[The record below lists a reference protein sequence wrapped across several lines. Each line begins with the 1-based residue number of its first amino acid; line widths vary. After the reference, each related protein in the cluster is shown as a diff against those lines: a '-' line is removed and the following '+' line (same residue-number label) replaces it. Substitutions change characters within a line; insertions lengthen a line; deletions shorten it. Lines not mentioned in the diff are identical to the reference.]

1 MVQVEDNMMKFTAVL
16 LTLTLGSAL
25 ALADDVS
32 LTVYNQ
38 NLALVK
44 EGRSLDFQKGTNR
57 MSLTDVAA
65 SIDPTSVHFKLRGSD
80 KIELLEQ
87 NYQYDLVSSEKI
99 LQKYLGNTV
108 DIVMKNGDVVSG
120 KFLSLSSGYM
130 VLLLGDGAVR
140 LINSQEMLSV
150 SAPKLPEGLI
160 VTPTLEW
167 LISSNVTGKRDAEI
181 SYLTSDISWH
191 AEYIAQLDKDDKN
204 LRLSG
209 WVSLD
214 NRSGKTYKDA
224 KLKLVAGDVNRVMPP
239 APRAKG
245 AVYESMAVDMSGR
258 GFEEKSFFE
267 YHLYTLGRATTVANN
282 ETKQVSLFDPAS
294 TQVNKL
300 YRYEASPGV
309 TDVNVV
315 VSFKNSEAGGLGM
328 PLPAGKIRLTKLDS
342 DGSEE
347 FVGEDMIDHTPR
359 NEEVELRVGNAFDIA
374 AEMAVVDSRRISDRV
389 REETVEV
396 KLRNR
401 KTEDVVI
408 SVRYRLYGDWQVLE
422 SNFAYAKKNAQQ
434 LEFTVPAKADQETV
448 LKYRIRYGS

>member
-1 MVQVEDNMMKFTAVL
+1 MLKLITFV
-16 LTLTLGSAL
+16 LTLALGSAV
-25 ALADDVS
+25 ANADDVA

-38 NLALVK
+38 NLALVR
-44 EGRSLDFQKGTNR
+44 EGRSLEFQKGINR
-57 MSLTDVAA
+57 MNLTDVAA
-65 SIDPTSVHFKLRGSD
+65 SIDPTSVHFKLRSAD

-108 DIVMKNGDVVSG
+108 DITMKNGDVVSG

-130 VLLLGDGAVR
+130 VLLLADGAVR
-140 LINSQEMLSV
+140 LVNAQEMLSV

-167 LISSNVTGKRDAEI
+167 LIASDVSGKRDAEI
-181 SYLTSDISWH
+181 SYLTSNISWH

-224 KLKLVAGDVNRVMPP
+224 KLKLVAGDVNRIMPP
-239 APRAKG
+239 AMAKG
-245 AVYESMAVDMSGR
+245 VMYESMAMDAAGR

-267 YHLYTLGRATTVANN
+267 YHLYTLGRATTVADN

-294 TQVNKL
+294 TPVKKL
-300 YRYEASPGV
+300 YRYEAMPGA

-315 VSFKNSEAGGLGM
+315 VTFKNTEAGGLGM
-328 PLPAGKIRLTKLDS
+328 PLPAGKIRMTKLDS

-374 AEMAVVDSRRISDRV
+374 AETAVVDSRRISDRV

-401 KTEDVVI
+401 KTDDVTI

-422 SNFAYAKKNAQQ
+422 ANFDYVKKTAQE
-434 LEFTVPAKADQETV
+434 LEFTVPAKSDQEAV

>member
-1 MVQVEDNMMKFTAVL
+1 MLKLILSVL
-16 LTLTLGSAL
+16 SFAL
-25 ALADDVS
+25 IASIAMADDVAI
-32 LTVYNQ
+32 TVYNQ
-38 NLALVK
+38 NLALVR
-44 EGRSLDFQKGTNR
+44 EGRTLEFQKGTNR
-57 MSLTDVAA
+57 MSLTDIAA

-80 KIELLEQ
+80 KVELLEQ
-87 NYQYDLVSSEKI
+87 NYQYDLVSSDKI

-108 DIVMKNGDVVSG
+108 EITMKNGDVVSG

-130 VLLLGDGAVR
+130 VLHLADGAVR
-140 LINSQEMLSV
+140 LVNSLEMLTV

-167 LISSNVTGKRDAEI
+167 LIASDVSGKRDAEI

-214 NRSGKTYKDA
+214 NRSGKTYRDA
-224 KLKLVAGDVNRVMPP
+224 KLKLVAGDIHRAMPP
-239 APRAKG
+239 AMAKG
-245 AVYESMAVDMSGR
+245 VMYESMAMDAAGR

-294 TQVNKL
+294 TQIKKL

-315 VSFKNSEAGGLGM
+315 VTFVNSESGGLGM
-328 PLPAGKIRLTKLDS
+328 PLPAGKIRVTKLDS

-347 FVGEDMIDHTPR
+347 FIGEDMIDHTPR
-359 NEEVELRVGNAFDIA
+359 NEEVELRGGNAFDIA
-374 AEMAVVDSRRISDRV
+374 AETAVIDSRRISDRV

-401 KTEDVVI
+401 KEENVTI
-408 SVRYRLYGDWQVLE
+408 NVRYRLYGDWQVVE
-422 SNFAYAKKNAQQ
+422 SNFEYVKKTAQQ
-434 LEFTVPAKADQETV
+434 LEFTVPAKSDQEAV

>member
-1 MVQVEDNMMKFTAVL
+1 MLKLILSF
-16 LTLTLGSAL
+16 LTLACAASTAM
-25 ALADDVS
+25 ADDVA

-44 EGRSLDFQKGTNR
+44 EGRTLDFQKGINR
-57 MSLTDVAA
+57 MNLTDVAA
-65 SIDPTSVHFKLRGSD
+65 SIDPTSVHFKVRGSD

-108 DIVMKNGDVVSG
+108 DIVMKNGDALSG

-130 VLLLGDGAVR
+130 VLHLADGAVR
-140 LINSQEMLSV
+140 LVNSQEMLTV

-167 LISSNVTGKRDAEI
+167 LIASNVSGKRDAEI
-181 SYLTSDISWH
+181 SYLTNDISWH

-224 KLKLVAGDVNRVMPP
+224 KLKLVAGDINRVTPP
-239 APRAKG
+239 RLAKG
-245 AVYESMAVDMSGR
+245 AMYESMAVDMAGR

-282 ETKQVSLFDPAS
+282 ETKQVSLFEPAS
-294 TQVNKL
+294 TQVKKH

-315 VSFKNSEAGGLGM
+315 VTFVNSESGGLGM
-328 PLPAGKIRLTKLDS
+328 PLPAGKVRMTKLDS

-359 NEEVELRVGNAFDIA
+359 NEEVELRVGNAFDIVG
-374 AEMAVVDSRRISDRV
+374 EMAVIDSRRISDRI

-401 KTEDVVI
+401 KQEDVTI

-422 SNFAYAKKNAQQ
+422 SNFEYVKKTAQQ
-434 LEFTVPAKADQETV
+434 LEFTVPAKSDQEAV